1 MQSEQSFF
9 KKRLPTAYFWS
20 STRQGQLSLATQP
33 LPSQNRVA
41 GHLEHLDASPRYAF
55 GHVPH
60 PGGGGDAMGE
70 GGTSCS
76 AENYFYR
83 KKSDNTGFF
92 MFILI
97 FPRIPGLIEAKN
109 TYFPCLQAF

>member
-1 MQSEQSFF
+1 MQSEQSFI

-20 STRQGQLSLATQP
+20 STTQGQLSLATQP
-33 LPSQNRVA
+33 LPSQKRAA
-41 GHLEHLDASPRYAF
+41 GHVVHLDTSPRCTF
-55 GHVPH
+55 GHAAH
-60 PGGGGDAMGE
+60 PGGGGDAIGE

-83 KKSDNTGFF
+83 KNSDNTGFF

-97 FPRIPGLIEAKN
+97 FPRIPGLID
-109 TYFPCLQAF
+109 